1 MLLLQYVP
9 GKSLDYEQ
17 EAFLP
22 PNLSSALQ
30 GLGKVVHLRFW
41 LLMWYVCS
49 YFSSSGVMI
58 ICTPQWVAR
67 YCSFSQENRWSF
79 SAIFHVGGWTTN
91 QDLLLGNA
99 DRLPIQSLGWRGNPA
114 NTIWTQGRCV
124 PIDAAVARRPPKLL
138 VRDMDQKATEGV
150 QNASKMIKDG
160 DSSEM
165 IIEVIDPFF
174 SDMFRLQA
182 WSTWFWETVAC
193 FLAGRESEST
203 SLPFAYPDL
212 SHSISVHPPKNHT
225 ASHLLLLYITYK

>member
-1 MLLLQYVP
+1 
-9 GKSLDYEQ
+9 
-17 EAFLP
+17 
-22 PNLSSALQ
+22 
-30 GLGKVVHLRFW
+30 
-41 LLMWYVCS
+41 
-49 YFSSSGVMI
+49 
-58 ICTPQWVAR
+58 
-67 YCSFSQENRWSF
+67 
-79 SAIFHVGGWTTN
+79 VGGWTTN

-114 NTIWTQGRCV
+114 NTIWTHGRCV

-182 WSTWFWETVAC
+182 WST
-193 FLAGRESEST
+193 
-203 SLPFAYPDL
+203 
-212 SHSISVHPPKNHT
+212 
-225 ASHLLLLYITYK
+225 